1 MEKRILIEHV
11 NVFNGHDAALTHDAS
26 IVVEGGIVAEILTG
40 EVSREGFDEVVDGGG
55 RTAIPG
61 LIDSHAHIGMSAPH
75 GQFETLRPDEIA
87 VRSVAFARD
96 MVSRGFTTI
105 RDAGGLV
112 YGLKASIDA
121 GIVPG
126 PRIFPS
132 HACISQ
138 TCGHA
143 DFRTD
148 RSQERHPDGSIMAS
162 TMRNGGLVLAD
173 GVPEVMRAVRDQ
185 LFLGASQIK
194 IMAGGGLSSKFD
206 HLYTTQYTFEELKAA
221 VDCASDYGTYVMAHI
236 YTPRCMQRAA
246 KAGVK
251 SFEHATLMDEET
263 ARIIKDNGIWVCT
276 CPQFGST
283 VKREG
288 MEAPKASGHQIPI
301 EFMQNA
307 ERQSTE
313 LINRFDIPLVYG
325 TDASDKIDYVAMRQ
339 HGDIRLFQKR
349 FGDLKTLRALTGNA
363 GELYK
368 LCTYQHPYPDGEIGR
383 LEAGS
388 YADLLLVDG
397 NPVEDVTLLAE
408 QDNIRFVMKNGVAY
422 KNTL

>member
-11 NVFNGHDAALTHDAS
+11 NVFNGHDAALKKDAS
-26 IVVEGGIVAEILTG
+26 IVVTGGFVTEVLTG
-40 EVSREGFDEVVDGGG
+40 EVSREGFDEIIDGGG

-75 GQFETLRPDEIA
+75 GLFETLRPDEIA

-105 RDAGGLV
+105 RDAGGMV
-112 YGLKASIDA
+112 YGLKASIDG

-162 TMRNGGLVLAD
+162 TMRNGGMILAD
-173 GVPEVMRAVRDQ
+173 GVAEVMRAVRDQ

-236 YTPRCMQRAA
+236 YTPKCMQRAA
-246 KAGVK
+246 RAGVK
-251 SFEHATLMDEET
+251 SFEHAQLMDEET
-263 ARIIKDNGIWVCT
+263 ARIIRDNGIWVCT
-276 CPQFGST
+276 CPQFGSAIPRQGT
-283 VKREG
+283 
-288 MEAPKASGHQIPI
+288 EAPKASGHQIPI

-313 LINRFDIPLVYG
+313 LIERFDIPIVFG
-325 TDASDKIDYVAMRQ
+325 TDASDDPDYVARRQ
-339 HGDIRLFQKR
+339 HGDITLFEKR
-349 FGDLKTLRALTGNA
+349 FGSLKTLRALTGNA
-363 GELYK
+363 GELYG
-368 LCTYQHPYPDGEIGR
+368 LCTYQHPYPDGKIGR
-383 LEAGS
+383 LEAGA

-397 NPVEDVTLLAE
+397 DPVEHVSVLAD
-408 QDNIRFVMKNGVAY
+408 QANIRFVMKDGTVY